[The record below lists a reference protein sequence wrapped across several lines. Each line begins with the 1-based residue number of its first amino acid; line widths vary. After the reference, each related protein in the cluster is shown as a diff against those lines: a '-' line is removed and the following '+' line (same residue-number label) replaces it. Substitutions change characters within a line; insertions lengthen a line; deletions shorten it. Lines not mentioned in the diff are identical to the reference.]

1 MKIVINTY
9 HRLSH
14 LELGVRITIDDIKKI
29 LPDLAEWQAQVVLAR
44 LAREH
49 DEGVFMK
56 QESNKSKSGEKKCIP
71 QPIPKHLRR
80 LNLSKKAIDGLR
92 YIFRGRL

>member
-1 MKIVINTY
+1 MKVVINTY
-9 HRLSH
+9 RRLSH

-49 DEGVFMK
+49 DEGVFYEAAIEQIEKWGKEMYPSTDTK
-56 QESNKSKSGEKKCIP
+56 TSKTS
-71 QPIPKHLRR
+71 
-80 LNLSKKAIDGLR
+80 
-92 YIFRGRL
+92 

>member
-1 MKIVINTY
+1 MKVVINTY
-9 HRLSH
+9 RRLSH

-49 DEGVFMK
+49 DEGVFYDAAIEQIEKWGKEMYPS
-56 QESNKSKSGEKKCIP
+56 ESSAKTS
-71 QPIPKHLRR
+71 
-80 LNLSKKAIDGLR
+80 
-92 YIFRGRL
+92 

>member
-9 HRLSH
+9 RRLSH
-14 LELGVRITIDDIKKI
+14 LELGVRISIDDIKKI

-49 DEGVFMK
+49 DEGVFYEAAIEQIEKWGKEMSPPTHTETSETI
-56 QESNKSKSGEKKCIP
+56 ES
-71 QPIPKHLRR
+71 
-80 LNLSKKAIDGLR
+80 
-92 YIFRGRL
+92 

>member
-1 MKIVINTY
+1 MKVVINTY
-9 HRLSH
+9 RRLSH

-49 DEGVFMK
+49 DEGVFY
-56 QESNKSKSGEKKCIP
+56 EAEI
-71 QPIPKHLRR
+71 
-80 LNLSKKAIDGLR
+80 
-92 YIFRGRL
+92 

>member
-14 LELGVRITIDDIKKI
+14 LELGVRITIDDIKNI
-29 LPDLAEWQAQVVLAR
+29 LPDLAEWQAQVILAR

-49 DEGVFMK
+49 DEGVFYEAATEQIEKWGKEMYPPTHTETSK
-56 QESNKSKSGEKKCIP
+56 TIESEQES
-71 QPIPKHLRR
+71 
-80 LNLSKKAIDGLR
+80 D
-92 YIFRGRL
+92 

>member
-9 HRLSH
+9 RRLSH
-14 LELGVRITIDDIKKI
+14 LELGVRISIDDIKKI

-49 DEGVFMK
+49 DEGVFYEAAIE
-56 QESNKSKSGEKKCIP
+56 QIEKWGKELYPEGAGSSETPEIP
-71 QPIPKHLRR
+71 E
-80 LNLSKKAIDGLR
+80 
-92 YIFRGRL
+92 

>member
-49 DEGVFMK
+49 DEGVFYEAAIEQIEKSGKEMYPPTHTETSETIESE
-56 QESNKSKSGEKKCIP
+56 QES
-71 QPIPKHLRR
+71 
-80 LNLSKKAIDGLR
+80 D
-92 YIFRGRL
+92 

>member
-9 HRLSH
+9 RRLSH
-14 LELGVRITIDDIKKI
+14 LELGVRISIDDIKKI

-49 DEGVFMK
+49 DEGVFYEAAIEPIEKWGKEMYPPTHTETSETIESE
-56 QESNKSKSGEKKCIP
+56 QES
-71 QPIPKHLRR
+71 
-80 LNLSKKAIDGLR
+80 D
-92 YIFRGRL
+92 

>member
-9 HRLSH
+9 RRLSH
-14 LELGVRITIDDIKKI
+14 LELGVRISIDDIKKI

-49 DEGVFMK
+49 DEGVFYEAAIE
-56 QESNKSKSGEKKCIP
+56 QIEKWGKEFYP
-71 QPIPKHLRR
+71 EEAGSSETPET
-80 LNLSKKAIDGLR
+80 SE
-92 YIFRGRL
+92 

>member
-14 LELGVRITIDDIKKI
+14 LELGVRISIDDIKKI

-49 DEGVFMK
+49 DEGVFY
-56 QESNKSKSGEKKCIP
+56 EA
-71 QPIPKHLRR
+71 
-80 LNLSKKAIDGLR
+80 AIEQIDKWGKEL
-92 YIFRGRL
+92 YPEGAGSSETPETSE

>member
-1 MKIVINTY
+1 MKVVINTY
-9 HRLSH
+9 RRLSH

-49 DEGVFMK
+49 DEGVFYEAATEQIEKWGAEMYPRRTNTETSTTPE
-56 QESNKSKSGEKKCIP
+56 QKST
-71 QPIPKHLRR
+71 
-80 LNLSKKAIDGLR
+80 
-92 YIFRGRL
+92 

>member
-9 HRLSH
+9 RRLSH
-14 LELGVRITIDDIKKI
+14 LELGVRISIDDIKKI

-49 DEGVFMK
+49 DEGVFYDAAIEQIEKWGKEMYPPTDT
-56 QESNKSKSGEKKCIP
+56 ETSKTS
-71 QPIPKHLRR
+71 
-80 LNLSKKAIDGLR
+80 
-92 YIFRGRL
+92 